1 VEPKVQLRAEDV
13 SATPV
18 QKVLEL
24 LSSMKKKGEEAG
36 HRKSSPEIIAGNR
49 WGKSSDI
56 DVFC

>member
-1 VEPKVQLRAEDV
+1 MESKVQLRAEDV

-36 HRKSSPEIIAGNR
+36 HRKSIAGNR

-56 DVFC
+56 DVFCAN

>member
-1 VEPKVQLRAEDV
+1 VEPKVLRAEDV

-36 HRKSSPEIIAGNR
+36 HRKSSPEIDGENHR
-49 WGKSSDI
+49 TST
-56 DVFC
+56 FCAN